1 MAFRKVLEIK
11 EVSIQYSSLGAATF
25 DFFTDLAAVGG
36 VVPAVPGA
44 LASALTAPVTL
55 PTTGGVGKRQ
65 TITIP
70 LDGVRATEFYPKI
83 IPSTGAPGTQ
93 FELYAMTAYIRPIGV
108 YLNGA
113 APNGG
118 EIWQTVPIAPG
129 V

>member
-1 MAFRKVLEIK
+1 MAFRKVNEIK
-11 EVSIQYSSLGAATF
+11 EISLQYSSNGPATL
-25 DFFTDLAAVGG
+25 DFFTDIAAGG
-36 VVPAVPGA
+36 TVPGA
-44 LASALTAPVTL
+44 LASALTAPVSI

-83 IPSTGAPGTQ
+83 VPASTTQ
-93 FELYAMTAYIRPIGV
+93 FELYEMILYLRPIGV

-129 V
+129 I

>member
-1 MAFRKVLEIK
+1 M
-11 EVSIQYSSLGAATF
+11 QYSSNGAATL
-25 DFFTDLAAVGG
+25 DFFTDIAKGASPGP
-36 VVPAVPGA
+36 PAV

-70 LDGVRATEFYPKI
+70 LDGVRGTEFYPKI
-83 IPSTGAPGTQ
+83 IPQTGTPGTQ
-93 FELYAMTAYIRPIGV
+93 LEVYAMTTYIRPIGV
-108 YLNGA
+108 YLDGG

-129 V
+129 I

>member
-1 MAFRKVLEIK
+1 MAFKKTLEFK
-11 EVSIQYSSLGAATF
+11 EVSLQYSSNGPSTF
-25 DFFTDLAAVGG
+25 DWFTDIA
-36 VVPAVPGA
+36 PGA
-44 LASALTAPVTL
+44 SPGPPASLASALSAPITL

-70 LDGVRATEFYPKI
+70 LDGVRGTEFYPKI
-83 IPSTGAPGTQ
+83 VPQAATQ
-93 FELYAMTAYIRPIGV
+93 MEIYAMTTWIRPIGV

-129 V
+129 I

>member
-11 EVSIQYSSLGAATF
+11 EVSMQYSSSGTAKF
-25 DFFTDLAAVGG
+25 DFLTDIAALSGSFS
-36 VVPAVPGA
+36 APGA
-44 LASALTAPVTL
+44 LASALTAQITL
-55 PTTGGVGKRQ
+55 PSTLGVGKRQ

-70 LDGVRATEFYPKI
+70 LDGIRATEFQAKI
-83 IPSTGAPGTQ
+83 VADTTAPGTQ
-93 FELYAMTAYIRPIGV
+93 FELYSMTLYIRPIGV

-129 V
+129 I

>member
-11 EVSIQYSSLGAATF
+11 EISMQYSSNGVAKF

-44 LASALTAPVTL
+44 LASALSAPVDLPSTL
-55 PTTGGVGKRQ
+55 GVGKRQ
-65 TITIP
+65 TVTIP

-83 IPSTGAPGTQ
+83 TPGISPGTQ
-93 FELYAMTAYIRPIGV
+93 FELYSMTAYIRPIGV
-108 YLNGA
+108 YLNGG

-118 EIWQTVPIAPG
+118 EIWQTAPLAPG

>member
-1 MAFRKVLEIK
+1 MAFRKVLECK
-11 EVSIQYSSLGAATF
+11 EISLQYSSSGTATLDFLTDIAALSGSF
-25 DFFTDLAAVGG
+25 SA
-36 VVPAVPGA
+36 PGA

-55 PTTGGVGKRQ
+55 PSTLGVGKRQ

-70 LDGVRATEFYPKI
+70 LDGIRATEFAVKI
-83 IPSTGAPGTQ
+83 VAGTGAPATQ
-93 FELYAMTAYIRPIGV
+93 FELYAATLYIRPIGV

-129 V
+129 I